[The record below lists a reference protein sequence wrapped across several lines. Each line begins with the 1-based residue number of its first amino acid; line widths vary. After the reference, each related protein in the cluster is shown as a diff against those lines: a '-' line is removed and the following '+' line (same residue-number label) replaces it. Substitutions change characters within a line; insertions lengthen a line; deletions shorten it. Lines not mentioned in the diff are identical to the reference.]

1 MFQPEITSHADHG
14 VPAQSVY
21 IPGHGGYD
29 VRTDTLA
36 LVTEHLA
43 HLSVREL
50 RSRMTRACMHTEGV
64 KAELGSVR
72 RAELLF
78 IATEYPTIYL
88 PGIVQALGLECDQ
101 EGRYWVPQTMLCAT
115 CREDT
120 PRATVVEVPGPV
132 ENMPLFVCPACAAK
146 PASPFVADPANP
158 TDDEIAAAIQRGLDD
173 GSIIDSADF
182 LAQAEAQAAGHYH
195 DPLGKYDYCTTD
207 HSATQDAPVLRFP
220 GCSPVRGVGPV
231 ISAQEHATAASH
243 PIRAI
248 GSRAYFAGLS
258 VVVEAVDT
266 SGPYP
271 VATVRYV
278 ATNRTEKIAADAVRL
293 A

>member
-1 MFQPEITSHADHG
+1 MFKPEITSHEAHG
-14 VPAQSVY
+14 VPAQSIS
-21 IPGHGGYD
+21 IPGHGTYD
-29 VRTDTLA
+29 ARTDTLE

-50 RSRMTRACMHTEGV
+50 RSRMIRAFHAFEG
-64 KAELGSVR
+64 KSAKHYLDGLR

-78 IATEYPTIYL
+78 IAAEYPSLYL
-88 PGIVQALGLECDQ
+88 PGMVQALGLKCDT
-101 EGRYWVPQTMLCAT
+101 EGRYWVPPTTEAD
-115 CREDT
+115 E
-120 PRATVVEVPGPV
+120 
-132 ENMPLFVCPACAAK
+132 
-146 PASPFVADPANP
+146 PASPFVADPENP
-158 TDDEIAAAIQRGLDD
+158 THDEIAAAIQRGLAD
-173 GSIIDSADF
+173 GSIIDADTW
-182 LAQAEAQAAGHYH
+182 LAQAAQDDA
-195 DPLGKYDYCTTD
+195 
-207 HSATQDAPVLRFP
+207 QDAPVLRFP
-220 GCSPVRGVGPV
+220 GFPPVQGTGPV
-231 ISAQEHATAASH
+231 ITAQDAPQDAPTAASH
-243 PIRAI
+243 PLRAI